1 MSKERNVKCKR
12 QRKTKTSSHPLF
24 VPYHGVLQIWY
35 NPFIT
40 WNPEE
45 CGGIRKLG
53 IATENLWL
61 PDIFIEEL

>member
-12 QRKTKTSSHPLF
+12 QRKTKTSSHALF

-53 IATENLWL
+53 MATENLWL